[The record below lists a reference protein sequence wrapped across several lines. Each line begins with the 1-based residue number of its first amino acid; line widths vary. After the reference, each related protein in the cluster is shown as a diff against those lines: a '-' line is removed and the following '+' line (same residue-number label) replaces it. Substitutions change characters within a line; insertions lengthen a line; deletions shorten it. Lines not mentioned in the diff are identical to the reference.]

1 MSKELNEIRNMIDRI
16 DDSIID
22 LLSTRKKLVEQIA
35 LLKKNL
41 NIKVIDNKR
50 EKELLKRLKEK
61 ARQKGLDE
69 KLIDTVYEIILKNS
83 RKKQNEIKQQD

>member
-1 MSKELNEIRNMIDRI
+1 MIDRI

-50 EKELLKRLKEK
+50 EKELDRTS
-61 ARQKGLDE
+61 G
-69 KLIDTVYEIILKNS
+69 
-83 RKKQNEIKQQD
+83 KKS

>member
-1 MSKELNEIRNMIDRI
+1 MIDRI

-83 RKKQNEIKQQD
+83 RKEQDEIKQQN